1 MPEKHNKI
9 LDDVLN
15 IFVGQKIKLTVVQY
29 YGMIL
34 MDAAVYLS
42 CYGKNASMYLHAKQL
57 QHLTHSHEPIERTVQ
72 VYDIN

>member
-9 LDDVLN
+9 LNDVLKPTG
-15 IFVGQKIKLTVVQY
+15 IGQKMKLTEVQY

-42 CYGKNASMYLHAKQL
+42 CYGKNASMYLHVEQL
-57 QHLTHSHEPIERTVQ
+57 QHLTHSHVPIEQTVQ
-72 VYDIN
+72 VYDI